1 MNFRKDMG
9 LKAKIKRLDKDLPL
23 PMYETDGSVG
33 FDILAR
39 ETTEIPPKEIKLI
52 PGNIIV
58 EVPKGYMLM
67 VASRSSTPK
76 KKGLTPPHGLGIIDH
91 DYCGEQ
97 DEIKIQVYNF
107 TDDSVIVER
116 GEKIAQGVFIKI
128 DKLEWEEVESMNENS
143 RGGFGSTDK

>member
-1 MNFRKDMG
+1 MN
-9 LKAKIKRLDKDLPL
+9 KAKIKRIDKSLPL
-23 PMYETDGSVG
+23 PVYETNGSVG
-33 FDILAR
+33 FDIVAR
-39 ETTEIPPKEIKLI
+39 EQTKIPPKEIKLV

-91 DYCGEQ
+91 DYCGNE

-107 TDDSVIVER
+107 TDDSVIVEK
-116 GEKIAQGVFIKI
+116 GEKIAQGVFIRI
-128 DKLEWEEVESMNENS
+128 DKLDWEEVDEMGEKS
-143 RGGFGSTDK
+143 RGGFGSTDNK